1 MIEFELPIFTKVYD
15 LYKSV
20 YRFRNFI
27 PKQDRHTVWQKCEVS
42 LLESL
47 EYIWL
52 AGHVSKKEKLP
63 ILERANLK
71 LNMFRVFVR
80 LSKDVRAID
89 SKKYVLLQEN
99 TDEVG
104 RMLGGWIKSLRS
116 N

>member
-1 MIEFELPIFTKVYD
+1 MAGWPCIK
-15 LYKSV
+15 KG
-20 YRFRNFI
+20 
-27 PKQDRHTVWQKCEVS
+27 EV
-42 LLESL
+42 
-47 EYIWL
+47 
-52 AGHVSKKEKLP
+52 LP

-104 RMLGGWIKSLRS
+104 RMLGSWIKSFVSIRTKDTLLRCPL
-116 N
+116 